1 MIISYIKLSAA
12 ALMPAVLT
20 LILTIL
26 KKRNVFERMTYLTE
40 QCLYGVLFGALAVMG
55 TEWGIPMNG
64 AQANCRDAAVLTAG
78 LVFGAPAGIIA
89 GFIGG
94 IERWFAVYWGVGTLT
109 RTACTVSTILAGFY
123 AAYLRRRLFQ
133 NERTGSLISFAVG
146 VVMEIFHLIMV
157 FITNMNDPE
166 TALTVVRAC
175 TIPMVVS
182 NGFSVMLATLIHRV
196 LSGERAILKR
206 EKSGLSETVQ
216 RRLLITIACI
226 FVLST
231 VFVVRLQD
239 KIAMLQTDEALKRSN
254 DEIVNDIGDTADADM
269 IAIAHLVGKEAGTK
283 DLKKLAQKYG
293 LTEISIVDINGI
305 ITESSDPKYV
315 GFDMNSG
322 RQASEFLCLLTD
334 KMEFAQDYGPIS
346 SDSKD
351 YRKYAGV
358 RTGSGFIQVGYDADG
373 FQAEIES
380 MVKDIS
386 KNRHVGRGG
395 CVVVL
400 NARDEIVSAP
410 EEFAIDD
417 VTGIFKM
424 PPDTMFRMEFDGIDC
439 YCRYVSSE
447 AYTILSLYPVDEAML
462 MRTVAV
468 YVNTF
473 LEILVFALLFALV
486 YMLIRRLVVDQI
498 KSVNQS
504 LARITGGDL
513 DEVVSVRSNK
523 EFASL
528 SDDINSTV
536 STLKNY
542 ITEASAR
549 IDRELEAARGIQR
562 AALPDVSPNFSNR
575 SDIDMNAYMATA
587 KEVGG
592 DFYDFYM
599 TDPDT
604 LNLLIADV
612 SGKGIPAAMFMMRA
626 KTELKNLTESGLPL
640 DEVFVRGNNDLC
652 SENDSGMFVTAW
664 QGSLNLKTGKL
675 KYVNAGHNL
684 PLIKRGNGAFE
695 MMSMKP
701 NFILGGMEDVRYEVR
716 ELTLQKGDT
725 LLLYTDGV
733 TEATDANEK
742 LFGEERL
749 LNVANEKDYDSA
761 DSLIDAVME
770 AIRSFTGEAPQFDD
784 ITMLSVTYKGREKD
798 PKFAFTEASL
808 EDIPILTEQVDTIL
822 MRLDVPPKIAVQ
834 MDVAIDEVYS
844 NIVKYAYPGHKGP
857 ASVTVHGEADRIS
870 LTFEDE
876 GTPYNPL
883 TNAEPDVTLSAE
895 ERKIGGLG
903 IYIVK
908 KTMDEVYYAY
918 ENNRNIFIITK
929 YLKG

>member
-1 MIISYIKLSAA
+1 M
-12 ALMPAVLT
+12 
-20 LILTIL
+20 
-26 KKRNVFERMTYLTE
+26 
-40 QCLYGVLFGALAVMG
+40 
-55 TEWGIPMNG
+55 
-64 AQANCRDAAVLTAG
+64 
-78 LVFGAPAGIIA
+78 
-89 GFIGG
+89 
-94 IERWFAVYWGVGTLT
+94 
-109 RTACTVSTILAGFY
+109 
-123 AAYLRRRLFQ
+123 
-133 NERTGSLISFAVG
+133 
-146 VVMEIFHLIMV
+146 
-157 FITNMNDPE
+157 
-166 TALTVVRAC
+166 
-175 TIPMVVS
+175 
-182 NGFSVMLATLIHRV
+182 
-196 LSGERAILKR
+196 
-206 EKSGLSETVQ
+206 SETVQ
-216 RRLLITIACI
+216 RCLLITIACI

-254 DEIVNDIGDTADADM
+254 DEIVNDIGDAADADM
-269 IAIAHLVGKEAGTK
+269 IAIAHLVGKEMGTK

-575 SDIDMNAYMATA
+575 SDIDMNAYM
-587 KEVGG
+587 
-592 DFYDFYM
+592 
-599 TDPDT
+599 
-604 LNLLIADV
+604 
-612 SGKGIPAAMFMMRA
+612 
-626 KTELKNLTESGLPL
+626 
-640 DEVFVRGNNDLC
+640 
-652 SENDSGMFVTAW
+652 
-664 QGSLNLKTGKL
+664 
-675 KYVNAGHNL
+675 
-684 PLIKRGNGAFE
+684 
-695 MMSMKP
+695 
-701 NFILGGMEDVRYEVR
+701 
-716 ELTLQKGDT
+716 
-725 LLLYTDGV
+725 
-733 TEATDANEK
+733 
-742 LFGEERL
+742 RL
-749 LNVANEKDYDSA
+749 L
-761 DSLIDAVME
+761 
-770 AIRSFTGEAPQFDD
+770 
-784 ITMLSVTYKGREKD
+784 
-798 PKFAFTEASL
+798 
-808 EDIPILTEQVDTIL
+808 
-822 MRLDVPPKIAVQ
+822 
-834 MDVAIDEVYS
+834 
-844 NIVKYAYPGHKGP
+844 
-857 ASVTVHGEADRIS
+857 
-870 LTFEDE
+870 
-876 GTPYNPL
+876 
-883 TNAEPDVTLSAE
+883 
-895 ERKIGGLG
+895 
-903 IYIVK
+903 
-908 KTMDEVYYAY
+908 
-918 ENNRNIFIITK
+918 
-929 YLKG
+929 